1 MARASSRSSSANRAS
16 ASRVS
21 WRSFARRLAETP
33 HTFVELSSSQLLQN
47 TPLHPIAE
55 WGRQRFGADE
65 PADRRLADLENTLR
79 LIGLD
84 ACRICAPDR
93 AAGRHPAAGGAR
105 GETCAGGIAPPA
117 TGGADDM
124 VSRRGAL
131 AAGGARVRGPALGR
145 PDLARSDAGS
155 RRARRAGAD
164 AHPRDR
170 AARIPPALEPALA
183 PQRHLAQPPRSR
195 RRRAYGRRTRR
206 SPCAEQ
212 GGGRGR

>member
-1 MARASSRSSSANRAS
+1 MARASSRSSSANPAS

-21 WRSFARRLAETP
+21 SRSFARRLAETP

-84 ACRICAPDR
+84 ASEYAPLIAPLVDIPLPEDR
-93 AAGRHPAAGGAR
+93 AAKFAPEELRRRQLAALV
-105 GETCAGGIAPPA
+105 
-117 TGGADDM
+117 DM

-131 AAGGARVRGPALGR
+131 AARRARVRGPALGR
-145 PDLARSDAGS
+145 PDLARPDAGP

-164 AHPRDR
+164 ADPRDR
-170 AARIPPALEPALA
+170 AARIPPALEPALP
-183 PQRHLAQPPRSR
+183 PQRDLAQPPRSR
-195 RRRAYGRRTRR
+195 RRRADGRRTRR
-206 SPCAEQ
+206 SPCAEP
-212 GGGRGR
+212 RRWSRA